1 MDEEKY
7 RKLLSLTPKSDR
19 CEHLL
24 DFMGKRIQELWES
37 IKPDEPLPRRDCG
50 VIDLEYPLE
59 PSRQPGVKIGSSLW
73 QILRWAERTPL
84 DKVFLEYGH
93 DPAIKKLLY
102 VWEIYL
108 NPDLNDMIK
117 KYINKK
123 K

>member
-1 MDEEKY
+1 MDEEKCI
-7 RKLLSLTPKSDR
+7 KLLSLTPKSDR
-19 CEHLL
+19 SKHLL

-37 IKPDEPLPRRDCG
+37 NNPEVPLPRAECG
-50 VIDLEYPLE
+50 FIELEYPLE

-73 QILRWAERTPL
+73 QTLRWAERTPL

-93 DPAIKKLLY
+93 DPSINKLLY

-117 KYINKK
+117 KFQ
-123 K
+123 